1 MPGSTDNSTELEAL
15 NQIIVT
21 LNELTAATRLCHKTE
36 CVPIAPPDGL
46 GHCPYLRESYTS
58 DGVIK

>member
-1 MPGSTDNSTELEAL
+1 MPGSTNNTDVVSAL
-15 NQIIVT
+15 NQVIVA
-21 LNELTAATRLCHKTE
+21 LNELTAATRLCYKTE
-36 CVPIAPPDGL
+36 CAPIAPPDGL